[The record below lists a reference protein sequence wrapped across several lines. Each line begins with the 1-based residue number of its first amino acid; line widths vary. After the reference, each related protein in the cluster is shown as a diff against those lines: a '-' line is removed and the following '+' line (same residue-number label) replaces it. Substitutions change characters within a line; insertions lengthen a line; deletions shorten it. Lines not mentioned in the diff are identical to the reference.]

1 MKINLLIKVRGCK
14 REKKMKIIL
23 VNVNLSENIL
33 KRKRKNESHIRQN
46 KSQKSEV
53 MDKKKQL

>member
-53 MDKKKQL
+53 MDKKKKL